1 MDEAARKKTLRMVP
15 YALYLLGTRRVQ
27 PKGPEDLHA
36 HVVSWVS
43 QCSFKPPMIMVAMQK
58 GSLGLELVNE
68 SRVFT
73 LNFLGADQKALAQ
86 KFFKTIERTGGH
98 FSGHPYELGK
108 QTGCPVFPE
117 SPATIKCAVDDI
129 IEHENDHAVVL
140 ARVVDV
146 AHRRDAMPLTHRETG
161 WAYAG

>member
-1 MDEAARKKTLRMVP
+1 
-15 YALYLLGTRRVQ
+15 
-27 PKGPEDLHA
+27 
-36 HVVSWVS
+36 
-43 QCSFKPPMIMVAMQK
+43 
-58 GSLGLELVNE
+58 VNE

-117 SPATIKCAVDDI
+117 SPATIECVVDDI
-129 IEHENDHAVVL
+129 VEHRNDHAVVL

-146 AHRRDAMPLTHRETG
+146 AHRRNAMPLTHRETG